1 LEKVSTLE
9 STENKLE
16 GIMQIGIGLPATD
29 PGVSRDFILDWARR
43 ADAGP
48 FSSLGIIDRLV
59 YSNYEPLIT
68 LAAVAGITGRIRLM
82 TSVVIAPLRNAGIL
96 AKQAA
101 SLDALSGGRLTLG
114 VGVGGRADDFHAAPA
129 SFNDRGKRFEEQL
142 TLMKRIWSGQSVNDT
157 AGPVGP
163 LPAHQGRPEL
173 LIGGY
178 TPFAIQRVARWGDGF
193 VLGRASDPSTRR
205 QVLHMVVEAWK
216 EAGRPGKPRLV
227 SSIEYAFGPA
237 ALERAVASLR
247 RYYNYLGD
255 QRAEVISK
263 SVISSPQAL
272 KADIQAFADIGLDE
286 LLIFPCVSEMEQF
299 DRLVDVIA

>member
-1 LEKVSTLE
+1 
-9 STENKLE
+9 
-16 GIMQIGIGLPATD
+16 MQIGIGLPATD
-29 PGVSRDFILDWARR
+29 PGVSTDFILDWARR

-114 VGVGGRADDFHAAPA
+114 VGVGGRTDDFHAAPA

-142 TLMKRIWSGQSVNDT
+142 TLMKSIWSGQPVDDI

-163 LPAHQGRPEL
+163 LPAHQGGPEL

-237 ALERAVASLR
+237 APKRAAASLR
-247 RYYNYLGD
+247 RYYSYLGD
-255 QRAEVISK
+255 QRAEMISR

-286 LLIFPCVSEMEQF
+286 LLIFPVVSEMEQF
-299 DRLVDVIA
+299 NRLRDVIG

>member
-1 LEKVSTLE
+1 
-9 STENKLE
+9 
-16 GIMQIGIGLPATD
+16 MQIGIGLPATD
-29 PGVSRDFILDWARR
+29 PGVSTDFILDWARR

-82 TSVVIAPLRNAGIL
+82 TSVVIAPLRTTGIL

-142 TLMKRIWSGQSVNDT
+142 TLMKRIWSGQPVDDT

-163 LPAHQGRPEL
+163 LPARQGGPEL

-247 RYYNYLGD
+247 RYYSYLGD

-286 LLIFPCVSEMEQF
+286 LLIFPVVSEMEQF
-299 DRLVDVIA
+299 DRLRDVIG

>member
-1 LEKVSTLE
+1 
-9 STENKLE
+9 
-16 GIMQIGIGLPATD
+16 MQIGIGLPATD
-29 PGVSRDFILDWARR
+29 PGVSTDFILDWARR

-114 VGVGGRADDFHAAPA
+114 VGVGGRADDFHVAPA

-142 TLMKRIWSGQSVNDT
+142 TLMKRIWSGQPVDDT

-163 LPAHQGRPEL
+163 LPAEL

-216 EAGRPGKPRLV
+216 EVGRPGKPRLV

-237 ALERAVASLR
+237 ALERAIASLQ
-247 RYYNYLGD
+247 RYYSYLGD

-286 LLIFPCVSEMEQF
+286 LLIFPVVSEMEQF
-299 DRLVDVIA
+299 DRLRDVIG